1 MLMQRPYAI
10 GSDGITREA
19 VTVFQPIEP
28 IGLAEARPA
37 ALLRRRQSFVN
48 LQERLSLERN
58 GFLPRR
64 SLRNQQSMS
73 PQSVAPRHQ
82 KRLQVEAKETS
93 RFSSAHLV
101 GICGTGMKALAELL
115 TGMGWKVSGSDLQ
128 PPNRTIRDMKRRGLR
143 VHSGHHDRFLP
154 KSVDVLVY
162 SPAIG
167 PTNPERQMAT
177 RLGIPQMSYSGML
190 GQLMKDKV
198 GISIAG
204 THGKS
209 TTTAMTATI
218 LGDARLYPSA
228 VIGAQLCGVG
238 VNGWAG
244 DGDFFVVESCEYKKN
259 FLDLRPKHAAFLGI
273 EPDHFDYYPNVYA
286 IRVAFAEFAALLPSD
301 GLLLVRGDC
310 SHSILA
316 ARSTAAEVITFSQQ
330 PGSEWWATDLKKTVL
345 GTRFRVFHQGDFYAE
360 FSLRIP
366 GKHNVDNA
374 LAAIVMAECLGVS
387 VNEIRE
393 SLEEFPGIR
402 RRFEHVGSWRGITLV
417 DDYAHH
423 PTAVAATL
431 KTAREKFGRRRIW
444 CAFQP
449 HQVSR
454 TLALMNEFSAS
465 FSDVERIL
473 VAPVFAAREEPGDE
487 EHEIARELAERI
499 SAGGSDARFCPTLD
513 RIIATLED
521 EALPGDVLITMGA
534 GDIDRVHHEFTRRL
548 QRNHSH
554 R

>member
-1 MLMQRPYAI
+1 MQRPLAI

-28 IGLAEARPA
+28 IGPAETRPA
-37 ALLRRRQSFVN
+37 VWLRPRQSFVDFR
-48 LQERLSLERN
+48 ERLSLQRN
-58 GFLPRR
+58 GFLPQR
-64 SLRNQQSMS
+64 SPRNQQSMF
-73 PQSVAPRHQ
+73 PQSVASHHQ
-82 KRLQVEAKETS
+82 KRLQVVPKNTS

-115 TGMGWKVSGSDLQ
+115 TGMGWKVTGSDLQ
-128 PPNRTIRDMKRRGLR
+128 PPNRTFRDLKRRGLR
-143 VHSGHHDRFLP
+143 VHSGHHDRNLP
-154 KSVDVLVY
+154 RNVEVLVY

-167 PTNPERQMAT
+167 PKNLERQMAT
-177 RLGIPQMSYSGML
+177 RLGIPQMSYSSML
-190 GQLMKDKV
+190 GHLMKDKV
-198 GISIAG
+198 GISVAG

-209 TTTAMTATI
+209 TTTAMAAII
-218 LGDARLYPSA
+218 LGDARLHPSA

-273 EPDHFDYYPNVYA
+273 EPDHFDFFPNVNA
-286 IRVAFAEFAALLPSD
+286 IQAAFAEFAALLPPD

-310 SHSILA
+310 AHSVLA
-316 ARSTAAEVITFSQQ
+316 ARSSAAKVITFSQR
-330 PGSEWWATDLKKTVL
+330 PGSEWWATDLKNTVI
-345 GTRFRVFHQGDFYAE
+345 GTRFRVFHRGEFYAE
-360 FSLRIP
+360 FSLRVP

-374 LAAIVMAECLGVS
+374 LAAIVIADSLGVS
-387 VNEIRE
+387 VNEIRK

-402 RRFEHVGSWRGITLV
+402 RRFELVGSWRGITLV

-423 PTAVAATL
+423 PTAVSATL
-431 KTAREKFGRRRIW
+431 KTAREKFGRRKIW

-454 TLALMNEFSAS
+454 TLALMDEFSES

-473 VAPVFAAREEPGDE
+473 VAPVFAAREESDGE
-487 EHEIARELAERI
+487 EHKIARELAERI
-499 SAGGSDARFCPTLD
+499 SAGGPDARFCPTLD

-548 QRNHSH
+548 QRNHPH

>member
-1 MLMQRPYAI
+1 MQRPLAI

-28 IGLAEARPA
+28 IGLSEARSA
-37 ALLRRRQSFVN
+37 VSLRWSQSFVDF
-48 LQERLSLERN
+48 QERLSLQRD
-58 GFLPRR
+58 GFLPQR
-64 SLRNQQSMS
+64 SMRNQQSMS
-73 PQSVAPRHQ
+73 PQSVASRHQ
-82 KRLQVEAKETS
+82 KRLQIEPKKTS
-93 RFSSAHLV
+93 RFASAHLV

-115 TGMGWKVSGSDLQ
+115 SGMGWKVSGSDLK
-128 PPNRTIRDMKRRGLR
+128 PPNRTVRALKRRGLR
-143 VHSGHHDRFLP
+143 IHSGHHDQYLP
-154 KSVDVLVY
+154 KNVDVLVY

-177 RLGIPQMSYSGML
+177 RLGIPQMSFSGML
-190 GQLMKDKV
+190 GHLMEDKV

-273 EPDHFDYYPNVYA
+273 EPDHFDYFPNVDA

-310 SHSILA
+310 AHSVLA
-316 ARSTAAEVITFSQQ
+316 ARSTDATVITFSQQ
-330 PGSEWWATDLKKTVL
+330 PGSQWWATDLKKTVL
-345 GTRFRVFHQGDFYAE
+345 GTRFRVFHRGEFYAE

-366 GKHNVDNA
+366 GAHNVDNA
-374 LAAIVMAECLGVS
+374 LAAIVMADSLGVS
-387 VNEIRE
+387 VNAIRE
-393 SLEEFPGIR
+393 SIEEFPGIR
-402 RRFEHVGSWRGITLV
+402 RRFELVGSWRGITLV

-423 PTAVAATL
+423 PTAVTATL

-449 HQVSR
+449 HQISR
-454 TLALMNEFSAS
+454 ALALMDEFSES
-465 FSDVERIL
+465 FSNVDRIL
-473 VAPVFAAREEPGDE
+473 VAPVFAAREEPGGE
-487 EHEIARELAERI
+487 EHEVARELAERI
-499 SAGGSDARFCPTLD
+499 SAKGSDAQFCPSLD

-548 QRNHSH
+548 QRNHPH